1 MRSFERS
8 RPWMLVVAFSVFA
21 AWLCL
26 FPDSSQAGRGSGYR
40 HRGHGGHRHHG
51 HSGRHRGFGSY
62 GYSRRYSGIRGGSY
76 GYRSGGYTGYRGGSY
91 GYRSGGY
98 GGRYYSP
105 RSGYGYGSTYGGYSS
120 PRYYGYSYPRY
131 QTPYYGGGG
140 YAYSGARYGSL
151 PNNSYNSQPAPPTG
165 GYAATAPYSAN
176 RPVGTSGWSLL
187 AEGRYPSAAAA
198 FGQQAQLSP
207 QAGEPKVGYA
217 LAAAAAGDLETGL
230 WAMRRACRL
239 DPQSMETIALDA
251 NTQPVVEGLVS
262 RYEVAQTNGAPFM
275 QASLHALLRQW
286 EPAQHAINVA
296 VTGGDRQA
304 STVNL
309 KRMLDGR
316 VARRI
321 ESPPGQWVPPTQQP
335 PTLGDGGGYPP
346 VLQQEQ
352 CEPGQMP
359 PSPQGPPS
367 NYGAPAPMPETPIVP
382 PVPEPYRQREDL
394 PSRAP
399 ADPPLPGD
407 PVALADEPAFFVQYS
422 TSL

>member
-1 MRSFERS
+1 MRSFKRS
-8 RPWMLVVAFSVFA
+8 RPWTLLVAFSVFA
-21 AWLCL
+21 AWLCTL
-26 FPDSSQAGRGSGYR
+26 PDSSLAGRGYGSR

-51 HSGRHRGFGSY
+51 HFGRHRGFGSY
-62 GYSRRYSGIRGGSY
+62 GYSRYGGYRGGSY
-76 GYRSGGYTGYRGGSY
+76 GYRSGRYGGYRGGSY

-105 RSGYGYGSTYGGYSS
+105 RYGYGYGSTYGGYSAS

-131 QTPYYGGGG
+131 QTPYYGGG
-140 YAYSGARYGSL
+140 YAYSGPRYGSL
-151 PNNSYNSQPAPPTG
+151 PNNSRPYNAQPVPPTG
-165 GYAATAPYSAN
+165 GYAPAAPYSTN
-176 RPVGTSGWSLL
+176 RPVRSSGWSLL

-198 FGQQAQLSP
+198 FGQQAQLGP

-239 DPQSMETIALDA
+239 DPRSMETIALDA

-262 RYEVAQTNGAPFM
+262 RYEVAQTSGAPFM
-275 QASLHALLRQW
+275 RASLHALLRQW
-286 EPAQHAINVA
+286 EPAQQAINTA
-296 VTGGDRQA
+296 VTGGDRQV

-316 VARRI
+316 VSRRI
-321 ESPPGQWVPPTQQP
+321 ESPPGQLVPPAQQP

-352 CEPGQMP
+352 CEPGSMP
-359 PSPQGPPS
+359 PSQQGPPS
-367 NYGAPAPMPETPIVP
+367 EYDSPAPTPETPIVP
-382 PVPEPYRQREDL
+382 PLPQPYRQSEDL
-394 PSRAP
+394 PSRAQ
-399 ADPPLPGD
+399 AEPPLPGD
-407 PVALADEPAFFVQYS
+407 PVAVADEPGLFMLYS
-422 TSL
+422 L